1 MIASACDHASS
12 NGMMNRSLCKR
23 QRKAYPNLD
32 DNLLLMPEDMEIG
45 CGGHGI
51 NRVVQ

>member
-1 MIASACDHASS
+1 MIASASDHASS
-12 NGMMNRSLCKR
+12 NNVMNRSLCKR
-23 QRKAYPNLD
+23 QRKAYPDLD
-32 DNLLLMPEDMEIG
+32 DSLLLTLEDMEIG

>member
-12 NGMMNRSLCKR
+12 NGVMNRSLCKR

-32 DNLLLMPEDMEIG
+32 DNPIIDARG
-45 CGGHGI
+45 HGDRCGGHGI